1 MLSSIAV
8 TRRLS
13 WRQLVWTLATLVIGA
28 SLIEVISLG
37 LAFRDSEQG
46 ASVLTDAARSLSTSP
61 EHWSAGRVADAESRR
76 GRAQLLLQSG
86 RSRLTGDIILRLAAT
101 LPWVGGQVR
110 ALYDLTDAADTS
122 SAVLGDYLDMARKYE
137 VLRGQQGPPG
147 PRLTRLLRDWLP
159 PLSDADTRLP
169 AQLANLRRDQS
180 RWLLPPLRD
189 RVGRALGVLGPA
201 TDQTAAAA
209 AAARLVP
216 AAIGA
221 DRPQTYLLLFANP
234 AEIRPAGGFV
244 GAVGSLTLVNGTPQN
259 LDIRAEEAFTP
270 LFKQHFD
277 APYPLPRFFDYKKAP
292 FEIGEAEWDP
302 NFAASAKLSEAMFK
316 SATGANVDGTISL
329 DPYAIEA
336 LLGVTGPVD
345 VAGYGSFNKD
355 NFFAQVDYIVNVK
368 RGPGSGKA
376 ALPIIAKV
384 ILQKVLDQ
392 PITNWP
398 RLVSAVQEE
407 ARGRHIQL
415 QFHSADLAS
424 ATAAAG
430 YDGAILAK
438 GNDYAMVVDGNV
450 GATKSDFY
458 MTKSMDIKAEVPASG
473 LSRHRVTLQYKLP
486 LPVDDVDR
494 ALNHE
499 DQGAYADYV
508 RVYLPE
514 LASGVSVRYAQDDG
528 AGFGGYDRT
537 ELVNGKQVV
546 AAFFRLPR
554 GHQGTFQIDYTIPL
568 DVRNH
573 TFDLFI
579 QKQAGIPDRPT
590 TLELSFPGGRTTR
603 RSNLSTDAEFQ
614 VSW

>member
-1 MLSSIAV
+1 VIA
-8 TRRLS
+8 
-13 WRQLVWTLATLVIGA
+13 A
-28 SLIEVISLG
+28 SLIEFISLG
-37 LAFRDSEQG
+37 LALRDSEQG
-46 ASVLTDAARSLSTSP
+46 ASVLTDAARSLGTSP
-61 EHWSAGRVADAESRR
+61 AQWSAGRVADAESRR
-76 GRAQLLLQSG
+76 GHAQLLLQPG
-86 RSRLTGDIILRLAAT
+86 RSRLKGDIILRLAET
-101 LPWVGGQVR
+101 LPWVGDQVR

-137 VLRGQQGPPG
+137 ALRGQQGPPG
-147 PRLTRLLRDWLP
+147 PKLTRLLRDWLP
-159 PLSDADTRLP
+159 PLSDADARLS

-189 RVGRALGVLGPA
+189 RVDRALGVLGPT
-201 TDQTAAAA
+201 TDQTATAA

-244 GAVGSLTLVNGTPQN
+244 GAVGSLTLVNGSPQN
-259 LDIRAEEAFTP
+259 LDIRAEEAYTP
-270 LFKQHFD
+270 LFKQRFD
-277 APYPLPRFFDYKKAP
+277 PPYPLPRFFDYKKAP

-316 SATGANVDGTISL
+316 SATGADVDGTISL
-329 DPYAIEA
+329 DPYAIES

-355 NFFAQVDYIVNVK
+355 NFFPEVDYIVNVK
-368 RGPGSGKA
+368 TGPGSGKA

-384 ILQKVLDQ
+384 ILQRVLDQ

-398 RLVSAVQEE
+398 KLVSAVQEQ

-415 QFHSADLAS
+415 QFHSPALAS
-424 ATAAAG
+424 ATARAG
-430 YDGAILAK
+430 YDGTILAK
-438 GNDYAMVVDGNV
+438 GNDYVMVVDGNV

-458 MTKSMDIKAEVPASG
+458 MTKSVDIKAEVPASG
-473 LSRHRVTLQYKLP
+473 LSRHQVTLHYTLP

-494 ALNHE
+494 ALSPG

-514 LASGVSVRYAQDDG
+514 LASGVTVRYAQDDG
-528 AGFGGYDRT
+528 PGFGGYDRT
-537 ELVNGKQVV
+537 ELVNGRQVV

-554 GHQGTFQIDYTIPL
+554 GHQGTLQIDYVVPL
-568 DVRNH
+568 DVRNR

-590 TLELSFPGGRTTR
+590 TLELSYPGGQTTR
-603 RSNLSTDAEFQ
+603 RNNLSTDADFQ

>member
-1 MLSSIAV
+1 MVIGQ
-8 TRRLS
+8 LS
-13 WRQLVWTLATLVIGA
+13 WRQLVLACVGLLTVA
-28 SLIEVISLG
+28 SVIEVISLG
-37 LAFRDSEQG
+37 LALRDSEQG
-46 ASVLTDAARSLSTSP
+46 ASVLTAAARNLGTSP
-61 EHWSAGRVADAESRR
+61 GQWLAGRVADAESRR
-76 GRAQLLLQSG
+76 GQAQPVLQAG
-86 RSRLTGDIILRLAAT
+86 RSRLKGDPILRLAAT

-122 SAVLGDYLDMARKYE
+122 SVVLGDYLDMARKYE
-137 VLRGQQGPPG
+137 ALRGQQGPPG
-147 PRLTRLLRDWLP
+147 PKLTRLLRDWLP
-159 PLSDADTRLP
+159 PLGDADARLP
-169 AQLANLRRDQS
+169 AQLANLRRDRS

-189 RVGRALGVLGPA
+189 RVDRALRVLGPTA
-201 TDQTAAAA
+201 DQTRIAAT
-209 AAARLVP
+209 AARFVP

-221 DRPQTYLLLFANP
+221 DRPQRYLLLFANP

-244 GAVGSLTLVNGTPQN
+244 GAVGSLTLANGTPQD
-259 LDIRAEEAFTP
+259 LVIRAEEAYTP
-270 LFKQHFD
+270 LFKQRFD
-277 APYPLPRFFDYKKAP
+277 PPYPLPRFFDYKKAP
-292 FEIGEAEWDP
+292 FEIGEAGWDP
-302 NFAASAKLSEAMFK
+302 NFAASAQLSEAMFK
-316 SATGANVDGTISL
+316 SATGADVNGTISL

-345 VAGYGSFNKD
+345 VAGYGNFNKN

-376 ALPIIAKV
+376 ALPIIARV

-392 PITNWP
+392 PISNWP
-398 RLVSAVQEE
+398 KLVTAVQEQ

-415 QFHSADLAS
+415 QFHSAELAS

-438 GNDYAMVVDGNV
+438 RNDYVMVVDGNV

-473 LSRHRVTLQYKLP
+473 LSRHQLTLQYKLP
-486 LPVDDVDR
+486 LPVDDIDR
-494 ALNHE
+494 ALSPG

-528 AGFGGYDRT
+528 PGFGGYDRT
-537 ELVNGKQVV
+537 ELVNGKKVV

-554 GHQGTFQIDYTIPL
+554 GHQGTLQIDYVLPL
-568 DVRNH
+568 DVRNR

-603 RSNLSTDAEFQ
+603 RSNLSTDADFQ

>member
-1 MLSSIAV
+1 
-8 TRRLS
+8 LS
-13 WRQLVWTLATLVIGA
+13 WEHLAWACVAVLLIA
-28 SLIEVISLG
+28 SAIEVMSLG
-37 LAFRDSEQG
+37 LALRDSEKG
-46 ASVLTDAARSLSTSP
+46 ASILTDAARGLGTSP
-61 EHWSAGRVADAESRR
+61 GQWSAARVADAANRR
-76 GRAQLLLQSG
+76 SDAGQLLQPG
-86 RSRLTGDIILRLAAT
+86 RSRLKGDPVLRLIAT
-101 LPWVGGQVR
+101 LPRVGGQVQ
-110 ALYDLTDAADTS
+110 ALYDLADAADTS

-137 VLRGQQGPPG
+137 ALRGEQGPPG
-147 PRLTRLLRDWLP
+147 PKLTRLLRDWLP
-159 PLSDADTRLP
+159 PLSDADSRLP
-169 AQLANLRRDQS
+169 TQVANLRRDKTN
-180 RWLLPPLRD
+180 WLLPPLRD
-189 RVGRALGVLGPA
+189 RVERALGVLGPA

-221 DRPQTYLLLFANP
+221 DRPQRYLLLFANP
-234 AEIRPAGGFV
+234 AEVRPAGGFV
-244 GAVGSLTLVNGTPQN
+244 GAVGSLTLANGSPQN
-259 LDIRAEEAFTP
+259 LDIRAEEAYTP
-270 LFKQHFD
+270 LFKQRFD
-277 APYPLPRFFDYKKAP
+277 PPYPLPRFFDYKKVP

-316 SATGANVDGTISL
+316 SATSADVDGTISL

-355 NFFAQVDYIVNVK
+355 NFFAEIDYIVNVK
-368 RGPGSGKA
+368 TGPGSGKA
-376 ALPIIAKV
+376 ALPVIAKV
-384 ILQKVLDQ
+384 ILQRVLDQ
-392 PITNWP
+392 PIGNWP
-398 RLVSAVQEE
+398 KLVSAVQEQ

-415 QFHSADLAS
+415 QFHSTDLAS

-438 GNDYAMVVDGNV
+438 GSDYVMVVDGNV
-450 GATKSDFY
+450 GASKSDFY

-473 LSRHRVTLQYKLP
+473 LSRHQLTLQYKLP

-494 ALNHE
+494 ALNPV

-514 LASGVSVRYAQDDG
+514 LASAVSVKYSQDDG
-528 AGFGGYDRT
+528 PGFGGYDRT

-546 AAFFRLPR
+546 SAFFRLPR
-554 GHQGTFQIDYTIPL
+554 GHQGTLQIDYVVPL
-568 DVRNH
+568 DVRNR

-590 TLELSFPGGRTTR
+590 TLELSFPGGQATR
-603 RSNLSTDAEFQ
+603 RSDLSTDADFQ

>member
-1 MLSSIAV
+1 MVLTCAALLIIASV
-8 TRRLS
+8 
-13 WRQLVWTLATLVIGA
+13 
-28 SLIEVISLG
+28 IEVVSLG
-37 LAFRDSEQG
+37 LALRDSEQG
-46 ASVLTDAARSLSTSP
+46 ASVLTDAARSLGTSP
-61 EHWSAGRVADAESRR
+61 AQWSAGRVADAESRR
-76 GRAQLLLQSG
+76 GHAQLLLQSG
-86 RSRLTGDIILRLAAT
+86 RSRLKGDIVLRLAET
-101 LPWVGGQVR
+101 LPWVGDQVR

-137 VLRGQQGPPG
+137 ALRDQQGPPG

-159 PLSDADTRLP
+159 PLSDADARLP

-189 RVGRALGVLGPA
+189 RVGRAVNVLGPTA
-201 TDQTAAAA
+201 DQTRIAAT
-209 AAARLVP
+209 AARIVP

-221 DRPQTYLLLFANP
+221 DRPQRYLLLFANP

-244 GAVGSLTLVNGTPQN
+244 GAVGSLTLANGAPQV
-259 LDIRAEEAFTP
+259 LDIRAEEAYTP
-270 LFKQHFD
+270 LFKQRFD
-277 APYPLPRFFDYKKAP
+277 PPYPLPRFFDYKKVP
-292 FEIGEAEWDP
+292 FEIGEAGWDP
-302 NFAASAKLSEAMFK
+302 NFAASTQLSEAMVK
-316 SATGANVDGTISL
+316 SATGADVDGTISL
-329 DPYAIEA
+329 DPYAISA

-392 PITNWP
+392 PISNWP
-398 RLVSAVQEE
+398 KLVSAFQEE

-415 QFHSADLAS
+415 QFHSADLAP
-424 ATAAAG
+424 ATAKAG

-438 GNDYAMVVDGNV
+438 GNDYVMVVDGNV

-473 LSRHRVTLQYKLP
+473 LSRHQITLQYKLP
-486 LPVDDVDR
+486 LPVNDVDR
-494 ALNHE
+494 ALNLQ

-528 AGFGGYDRT
+528 PGFGGYDRT
-537 ELVNGKQVV
+537 ELVNGKKVV

-554 GHQGTFQIDYTIPL
+554 GHQGTLQIDYVVPL
-568 DVRNH
+568 DVRNR

-590 TLELSFPGGRTTR
+590 TLELSFPGGQTTR
-603 RSNLSTDAEFQ
+603 RSTLSTDADFQ

>member
-1 MLSSIAV
+1 MV
-8 TRRLS
+8 TGRLS
-13 WRQLVWTLATLVIGA
+13 WRQLVLACTALLITA
-28 SLIEVISLG
+28 SVIEVISLG
-37 LAFRDSEQG
+37 LALRDSEQG
-46 ASVLTDAARSLSTSP
+46 ASSLTYAARRLGTSP
-61 EHWSAGRVADAESRR
+61 EQWSAGRVGDAESRR
-76 GRAQLLLQSG
+76 AHAQLLLQPG
-86 RSRLTGDIILRLAAT
+86 RSRLKGDPVLRLAGT
-101 LPWVGGQVR
+101 LPWVGAQVR

-122 SAVLGDYLDMARKYE
+122 SVVLGDYLEMARQYE
-137 VLRGQQGPPG
+137 ALRGLRGPPG
-147 PRLTRLLRDWLP
+147 PKLTRLLRDWLP
-159 PLSDADTRLP
+159 PLSDADAHLP

-180 RWLLPPLRD
+180 GWLLPPLRD
-189 RVGRALGVLGPA
+189 RVGRAVDVLGPA
-201 TDQTAAAA
+201 ADQTRIAAT
-209 AAARLVP
+209 AARFVP

-221 DRPQTYLLLFANP
+221 DRPQRYLLLFANP

-244 GAVGSLTLVNGTPQN
+244 GAVGSLTMANGAPQD
-259 LDIRAEEAFTP
+259 LDIRAEEAYTP
-270 LFKQHFD
+270 LFKQRFD
-277 APYPLPRFFDYKKAP
+277 PPYPLPRFFDYKKAP
-292 FEIGEAEWDP
+292 FEIGEAGWDP
-302 NFAASAKLSEAMFK
+302 NFAASAQLSEAMFK
-316 SATGANVDGTISL
+316 SATGADVDGTISL

-345 VAGYGSFNKD
+345 VAGYGNFNKD

-376 ALPIIAKV
+376 ALPIIARV

-392 PITNWP
+392 PISNWP
-398 RLVSAVQEE
+398 KLVSAVQEQ
-407 ARGRHIQL
+407 AQGRHVQL
-415 QFHSADLAS
+415 QFHSADLAA

-438 GNDYAMVVDGNV
+438 RDDHVMVVDGNV

-473 LSRHRVTLQYKLP
+473 LSRHQLTLQYKLP
-486 LPVDDVDR
+486 LPVDDIDR
-494 ALNHE
+494 ALSPG

-528 AGFGGYDRT
+528 PGFGGYDRT

-554 GHQGTFQIDYTIPL
+554 GHQGTLQIDYVLPL
-568 DVRNH
+568 DVRNR

-603 RSNLSTDAEFQ
+603 RSNLSTDADVQ

>member
-1 MLSSIAV
+1 MASPLTVIG
-8 TRRLS
+8 RLS
-13 WRQLVWTLATLVIGA
+13 WRQLVLACFALVIIA
-28 SLIEVISLG
+28 SVIEVVSLG
-37 LAFRDSEQG
+37 LALRDSEQG
-46 ASVLTDAARSLSTSP
+46 ATVLTGAARSLGTSP
-61 EHWSAGRVADAESRR
+61 AQWSTGRVADAANRR
-76 GRAQLLLQSG
+76 GQAELLLQPG
-86 RSRLTGDIILRLAAT
+86 RSRLKGDLLLRLATA
-101 LPWVGGQVR
+101 LPWVGNQVR
-110 ALYDLTDAADTS
+110 ALDDLTDAADTS
-122 SAVLGDYLDMARKYE
+122 EAVLGDYLDMARKYE
-137 VLRGQQGPPG
+137 ALRGQQGPPG
-147 PRLTRLLRDWLP
+147 PKLTRLLRDWLP
-159 PLSDADTRLP
+159 PLSDADARLS

-189 RVGRALGVLGPA
+189 RVDRALGVLGPT
-201 TDQTAAAA
+201 TDQTATAA

-244 GAVGSLTLVNGTPQN
+244 GAVGSLTLANGSPQN
-259 LDIRAEEAFTP
+259 LDIRAEEAYTP
-270 LFKQHFD
+270 LFKQRFD
-277 APYPLPRFFDYKKAP
+277 PPYPLPRFFDYKKVP

-316 SATGANVDGTISL
+316 SATGADVDGTISL
-329 DPYAIEA
+329 DPYAIES

-345 VAGYGSFNKD
+345 VAGYGAFNKD

-376 ALPIIAKV
+376 ALPIIARV

-392 PITNWP
+392 PISNWP
-398 RLVSAVQEE
+398 KLVSAVQEQ

-415 QFHSADLAS
+415 QFHSPALAS
-424 ATAAAG
+424 ATARAG
-430 YDGAILAK
+430 YDGTILAK
-438 GNDYAMVVDGNV
+438 RNDSVMVVDGNV

-473 LSRHRVTLQYKLP
+473 LSRHQVTLHYTLP
-486 LPVDDVDR
+486 LPVDDTDR
-494 ALNHE
+494 ILNRE

-514 LASGVSVRYAQDDG
+514 LASGVTVRYAQDDG
-528 AGFGGYDRT
+528 PGFGGYDRT

-554 GHQGTFQIDYTIPL
+554 GHQGTLQIDYLVPL
-568 DVRNH
+568 DVRTRN
-573 TFDLFI
+573 FDLFI

-590 TLELSFPGGRTTR
+590 TLELSFPGGQTAR
-603 RSNLSTDAEFQ
+603 RSNLSADADFQ

>member
-1 MLSSIAV
+1 
-8 TRRLS
+8 
-13 WRQLVWTLATLVIGA
+13 LVWGCVALVIAA
-28 SLIEVISLG
+28 SLIEGISLG
-37 LAFRDSEQG
+37 LALRDSEQG
-46 ASVLTDAARSLSTSP
+46 ASVLTDAARSLGTSA
-61 EHWSAGRVADAESRR
+61 ERWSASRVADAESRR
-76 GRAQLLLQSG
+76 SQAQLVLQSG
-86 RSRLTGDIILRLAAT
+86 RSRLKGDIILRLAAT

-110 ALYDLTDAADTS
+110 ALFDLTDAADTS

-137 VLRGQQGPPG
+137 ALRDQQGPPG
-147 PRLTRLLRDWLP
+147 PRLTRLLREWLP
-159 PLSDADTRLP
+159 PLSDADARLP
-169 AQLANLRRDQS
+169 AQLANLRRDKS
-180 RWLLPPLRD
+180 RWLLPPLQD
-189 RVGRALGVLGPA
+189 RVDRALRVLGPTA
-201 TDQTAAAA
+201 DQTRIAAT
-209 AAARLVP
+209 AARIVP

-221 DRPQTYLLLFANP
+221 DRPQRYLLLFANP

-244 GAVGSLTLVNGTPQN
+244 GAVGSLTLANGTPQD
-259 LDIRAEEAFTP
+259 LDIRAEEAYTP
-270 LFKQHFD
+270 LFKKRFD
-277 APYPLPRFFDYKKAP
+277 PPYPLPRFFDYKKAP
-292 FEIGEAEWDP
+292 FEIGEAGWDP
-302 NFAASAKLSEAMFK
+302 NFAASAQLSEAMFK
-316 SATGANVDGTISL
+316 SATGADVDGTISL
-329 DPYAIEA
+329 DPYAISA

-355 NFFAQVDYIVNVK
+355 NFFAEIDYIVNVK

-392 PITNWP
+392 PISNWP
-398 RLVSAVQEE
+398 KLVSAVQEE

-415 QFHSADLAS
+415 QFHSADLAA

-438 GNDYAMVVDGNV
+438 RDDYVMVVDGNV

-528 AGFGGYDRT
+528 PGFGGYDRT
-537 ELVNGKQVV
+537 DLVNGKQVV

-554 GHQGTFQIDYTIPL
+554 GHQGTLRIDYVLPL
-568 DVRNH
+568 DVRNR

-603 RSNLSTDAEFQ
+603 RSNLSTDADVQ

>member
-1 MLSSIAV
+1 V
-8 TRRLS
+8 
-13 WRQLVWTLATLVIGA
+13 
-28 SLIEVISLG
+28 
-37 LAFRDSEQG
+37 
-46 ASVLTDAARSLSTSP
+46 
-61 EHWSAGRVADAESRR
+61 
-76 GRAQLLLQSG
+76 
-86 RSRLTGDIILRLAAT
+86 
-101 LPWVGGQVR
+101 
-110 ALYDLTDAADTS
+110 
-122 SAVLGDYLDMARKYE
+122 
-137 VLRGQQGPPG
+137 
-147 PRLTRLLRDWLP
+147 
-159 PLSDADTRLP
+159 
-169 AQLANLRRDQS
+169 N
-180 RWLLPPLRD
+180 
-189 RVGRALGVLGPA
+189 VLGPTA
-201 TDQTAAAA
+201 DQTRIAAT
-209 AAARLVP
+209 AARIVP

-221 DRPQTYLLLFANP
+221 DRPQRYLLLFANP

-244 GAVGSLTLVNGTPQN
+244 GAVGSLTLANGAPQV
-259 LDIRAEEAFTP
+259 LDIRAEEAYTP
-270 LFKQHFD
+270 LFKQRFD
-277 APYPLPRFFDYKKAP
+277 PPYPLPRFFDYKKVP
-292 FEIGEAEWDP
+292 FEIGEAGWDP
-302 NFAASAKLSEAMFK
+302 NFAASTQLSEAMVK
-316 SATGANVDGTISL
+316 SATGADVDGTISL
-329 DPYAIEA
+329 DPYAISA

-392 PITNWP
+392 PISNWP
-398 RLVSAVQEE
+398 KLVSAFQEE

-415 QFHSADLAS
+415 QFHSADLAP
-424 ATAAAG
+424 ATAKAG

-438 GNDYAMVVDGNV
+438 GNDYVMVVDGNV

-473 LSRHRVTLQYKLP
+473 LSRHQITLQYKLP
-486 LPVDDVDR
+486 LPVNDVDR
-494 ALNHE
+494 ALNLQ

-528 AGFGGYDRT
+528 PGFGGYDRT
-537 ELVNGKQVV
+537 ELVNGKKVV

-554 GHQGTFQIDYTIPL
+554 GHQGTLQIDYVVPL
-568 DVRNH
+568 DVRNR

-590 TLELSFPGGRTTR
+590 TLELSFPGGQTTR
-603 RSNLSTDAEFQ
+603 RSTLSTDADFQ